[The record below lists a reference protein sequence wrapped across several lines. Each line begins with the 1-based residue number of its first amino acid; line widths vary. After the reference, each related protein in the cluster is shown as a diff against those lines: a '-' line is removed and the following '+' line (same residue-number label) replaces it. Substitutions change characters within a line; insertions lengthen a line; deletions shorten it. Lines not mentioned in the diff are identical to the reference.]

1 MKILLLGANGQLG
14 REFLAQGGLAARGE
28 IVAAT
33 RDGLLADGGTGIAV
47 DLASSEALLSL
58 LDREEPS
65 VIVNAA
71 AYTAV
76 DRAEQESSLAMRV
89 NGEALRVIGSWA
101 ASHDALVV
109 HYSTDYVFPGDGV
122 SAYREGDAVGP
133 TGVYGLSKLAGEVAL
148 RDSGAR
154 HFIFRTAW
162 VYSPVGHNFLRTM
175 LRLGAERDE
184 LAVVSDQQGT
194 PTDTTLIVEGSLK
207 ALDRWLTSAT
217 DRAAI
222 EGTYHLTASG
232 STTWHG
238 FATALLAGAAERGL
252 LPRAPTVRA
261 IGTADFPTPAR
272 RPAYSVLDNHH
283 FAGTFGLD
291 LPPWQVGMER
301 TLNALSQS
309 SD

>member
-14 REFLAQGGLAARGE
+14 REFLSQGGLAARGE
-28 IVAAT
+28 VMAVS
-33 RDGLLADGGTGIAV
+33 RDGLLVNGDTGIAA
-47 DLASSEALLSL
+47 DLASPEALRLL
-58 LDREEPS
+58 LDREKPS
-65 VIVNAA
+65 VVVNAA

-76 DRAEQESSLAMRV
+76 DRAEQESSLAMQV
-89 NGEALRVIGSWA
+89 NGDALRVIGDWA
-101 ASHDALVV
+101 ARHDALVI
-109 HYSTDYVFPGDGV
+109 HYSTDYVFPGDG
-122 SAYREGDAVGP
+122 ATPYREGDAVGP
-133 TGVYGLSKLAGEVAL
+133 TGAYGLSKLAGELAL

-162 VYSPVGHNFLRTM
+162 VYSSVGHNFLRTM

-184 LAVVSDQQGT
+184 LAVVDDQQGT
-194 PTDTTLIVEGSLK
+194 PTDTTLIVKGSLS
-207 ALDRWLTSAT
+207 ALDRWLGSPP
-217 DRAAI
+217 DRATI

-238 FATALLAGAAERGL
+238 FASALLAGAAERGL
-252 LPRAPTVRA
+252 LPRTPTVRA

-283 FAGTFGLD
+283 FAGTFGFD